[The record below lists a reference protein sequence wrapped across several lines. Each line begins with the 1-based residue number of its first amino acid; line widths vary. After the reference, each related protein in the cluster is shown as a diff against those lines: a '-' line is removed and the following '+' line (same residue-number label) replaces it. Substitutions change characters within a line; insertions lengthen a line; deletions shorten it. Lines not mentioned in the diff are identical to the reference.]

1 MSGDAAK
8 ADRKAVHG
16 GDADYGVRLAVAAS
30 IDGAN
35 IGRAF
40 QVSHVLTVSVSVE
53 PRAGGLPG
61 RYPARGFGL

>member
-35 IGRAF
+35 IGRGVWVIHGAY
-40 QVSHVLTVSVSVE
+40 SLTVSVE
-53 PRAGGLPG
+53 PYAGVSA
-61 RYPARGFGL
+61 RTAPAWGF